1 MNFSIFHSC
10 RALFILIGVLLLING
25 ALAFFVLR
33 VSEPGLIVTFLDVRQ
48 GDSILVRGP
57 SGLEMLI
64 DGGPDRSVLR
74 RLPRELGILDRS
86 ISIIVVTHPDKDH
99 IAGLTEALLRYDVT
113 YLLDSGVRGDSVHA
127 KSFEDAIEKEVGIE
141 RITVRRGMR
150 IHLGDG
156 AYADVLFPDRDVS
169 GVETNTGSVA
179 LRIVYGSTSF
189 LLAGD
194 LPMNIEDYLATLDGT
209 ALKSDV
215 LKASH
220 HGSKTSTSAFWL
232 AAVQPKIFVVSA
244 GKDNSYGHPA
254 PEVTDRARS
263 AGAVIVSTIDEGTI
277 SFISDGHSIQKR

>member
-10 RALFILIGVLLLING
+10 RALFILIGALLLING

-33 VSEPGLIVTFLDVRQ
+33 VSEPELIVTFLDVGQ
-48 GDSILVRGP
+48 GDAILVRGP
-57 SGLEMLI
+57 SGIEMLI

-74 RLPRELGILDRS
+74 RLPRELGLLDRN
-86 ISIIVVTHPDKDH
+86 IDIMVATHPDKDH
-99 IAGLTEALLRYDVT
+99 IAGLTEALLRYHVA
-113 YLLDSGVRGDSVHA
+113 YLLDSDVRGDSVHA
-127 KSFEDAIEKEVGIE
+127 KSFEDAIEKETGIE

-150 IHLGDG
+150 IHLGKG

-194 LPMNIEDYLATLDGT
+194 LPMSIENYLATLDGT

-232 AAVQPKIFVVSA
+232 AAVQPQVFVVSA

-254 PEVTDRARS
+254 AEVLDRTRG

>member
-10 RALFILIGVLLLING
+10 RALFILIGALLLINA

-33 VSEPGLIVTFLDVRQ
+33 VPEPRLTLTFLDVGQ
-48 GDSILVRGP
+48 GDAILVRGP
-57 SGLEMLI
+57 SGIEMLI

-74 RLPRELGILDRS
+74 RLPRELGLLDRN
-86 ISIIVVTHPDKDH
+86 IDIIVATHPDKDH
-99 IAGLTEALLRYDVT
+99 IAGLTEALLRYDVA
-113 YLLDSGVRGDSVHA
+113 YLLYSGVRGDSVHA
-127 KSFEDAIEKEVGIE
+127 KSFEDAIEKGASIE
-141 RITVRRGMR
+141 RITLRRGMR
-150 IHLGDG
+150 IHLGKG

-194 LPMNIEDYLATLDGT
+194 LPTSIENYLATLDGS

-220 HGSKTSTSAFWL
+220 HGSKYSTSAVWL
-232 AAVQPKIFVVSA
+232 AAVQPEVMVISA
-244 GKDNSYGHPA
+244 GRDNTYGHPA
-254 PEVTDRARS
+254 PEVLDRARS